1 MKISNSSN
9 SFGFLRTIST
19 TVDFAKDF
27 HWLFIGGAGA
37 VTPLH
42 IDPTTTHAWLTQISG
57 RKRFTL
63 WAPSDIPE
71 LLSEDQNRS
80 NGRFGTDVCCVFYPI
95 GSMYG
100 IYANIWG
107 LLMVNVTIYSI
118 HGSYGYNKEI
128 IRCRYRLYMAI

>member
-1 MKISNSSN
+1 MLKISNS
-9 SFGFLRTIST
+9 FGHLRTIST

-80 NGRFGTDVCCVFYPI
+80 TEDLAQLFVVF
-95 GSMYG
+95 
-100 IYANIWG
+100 
-107 LLMVNVTIYSI
+107 SI
-118 HGSYGYNKEI
+118 INI
-128 IRCRYRLYMAI
+128 IRT